1 MEKITTD
8 INPKAIKELMKPY
21 ISYFFFSI
29 GFALLMALVYVLVSF
44 SDNSW
49 GNPFHV
55 VLIVLTSMIFLF
67 SFLFLATYSGSIKR
81 ASLIERTMVY
91 EFLDEHFIV
100 EGFKGDEKLEE
111 AKHLYSE
118 TQGYR
123 LSKNY
128 IFLLLDAGGFL
139 PITRSEELI
148 SFLKGKGIKETKS
161 FAAKAKK
168 KK

>member
-1 MEKITTD
+1 MEKISTD
-8 INPKAIKELMKPY
+8 INSKAIKELMKPY
-21 ISYFFFSI
+21 ISYFFFGV
-29 GFALLMALVYVLVSF
+29 GFSLLMALVYVLVSF

-55 VLIVLTSMIFLF
+55 VLIVLTGVIFLF
-67 SFLFLATYSGSIKR
+67 SFLFLTTYSGSIKR

-148 SFLKGKGIKETKS
+148 SFLKEKGIKETKS

-168 KK
+168 K